1 MTKAEYIAELVN
13 TLIKINR
20 QSWTIHQLLS
30 KKELIMDAEKQ
41 AGSDELETLEKTK
54 AIMQSLNEVYGR
66 L

>member
-41 AGSDELETLEKTK
+41 AGTDELETLEKTK
-54 AIMQSLNEVYGR
+54 VILQSLNEVYGR